1 MHGINAQFP
10 FFYFFFLL
18 YYLFIYLFLDKH
30 VFNEKKKQTNCK
42 PGNNEWANPRLDG
55 NCWENMPVVERA
67 DWRPII
73 LCI

>member
-1 MHGINAQFP
+1 M
-10 FFYFFFLL
+10 FLM
-18 YYLFIYLFLDKH
+18 K
-30 VFNEKKKQTNCK
+30 KKKQTNCK